1 MSKVS
6 RHITQNAQWFLER
19 LEDTDLQVVY
29 DHLWMQKKKISIL
42 WIWLESSVN
51 AGELQRR
58 VFEPLTREP
67 FIHQHSIWDAIR
79 QRLPIKQAQLSSS
92 LVELEHKLLKGHVL
106 LCVEGATDALS
117 MPVQSMLQRGIEEP
131 PSETTVRGAHE
142 GFVESL
148 ETNASLLRKRLP
160 SPDLCME
167 SFILGSQIPSE
178 LKMFYLRSRAEPS
191 LLEEVRSRLQ
201 KLQTKDVLSSGE
213 VEQWIEDAPWSVFP
227 TIGNTEKPDK
237 AAAQILEG
245 RVVLLL
251 DGDPT
256 ALFMPHLF
264 IESILNTEDY
274 TSRPYYVSF
283 IRLLR
288 TMSYFFSILL
298 PAYYIAMLNFH
309 KEMIPTAL
317 LPKLQESS
325 AKAPFPITL
334 EILIMILMF
343 EIVREAGIR
352 LPKSVGSA
360 VSIVGALILG
370 QVSVDSGIVS
380 PPTIIVV
387 AFSAITGFTLTPVAD
402 VIALLRIANIIVAS
416 FLGLYGVILFM
427 LGVLVHVVSLTSF
440 HSPFLSPIAPL
451 YLQDWKDGFVKFP
464 IRWLSRNP
472 RSLHDRQRVGW
483 KK

>member
-1 MSKVS
+1 
-6 RHITQNAQWFLER
+6 
-19 LEDTDLQVVY
+19 
-29 DHLWMQKKKISIL
+29 
-42 WIWLESSVN
+42 
-51 AGELQRR
+51 
-58 VFEPLTREP
+58 
-67 FIHQHSIWDAIR
+67 
-79 QRLPIKQAQLSSS
+79 
-92 LVELEHKLLKGHVL
+92 
-106 LCVEGATDALS
+106 

-264 IESILNTEDY
+264 IESIVNTEDY

-370 QVSVDSGIVS
+370 QVSVDAGIVS